1 MTTIELDEKIAQAL
15 AEAARSHGMT
25 VQEFVRSHV
34 MGEQNGIHA
43 PDAPADVDFDSELD
57 GLIFS
62 GPTLPADFSRADIYS
77 DHE

>member
-15 AEAARSHGMT
+15 ADAARSHGMT
-25 VQEFVRSHV
+25 VQEFVRSHLV
-34 MGEQNGIHA
+34 GERNGIHA
-43 PDAPADVDFDSELD
+43 SDAPSDVDFDLELD
-57 GLIFS
+57 GLLFS

>member
-15 AEAARSHGMT
+15 EEAARSHGMT
-25 VQEFVRSHV
+25 VQEYVRLHV
-34 MGEQNGIHA
+34 VGERNGIHA
-43 PDAPADVDFDSELD
+43 SDAPSNVDFDSELD
-57 GLIFS
+57 GLLFS

>member
-15 AEAARSHGMT
+15 EEAARSRGMT
-25 VQEFVRSHV
+25 VQEYVRSHV
-34 MGEQNGIHA
+34 VGKQNGIHA
-43 PDAPADVDFDSELD
+43 SDARCDVDFDSELD
-57 GLIFS
+57 GLLFS